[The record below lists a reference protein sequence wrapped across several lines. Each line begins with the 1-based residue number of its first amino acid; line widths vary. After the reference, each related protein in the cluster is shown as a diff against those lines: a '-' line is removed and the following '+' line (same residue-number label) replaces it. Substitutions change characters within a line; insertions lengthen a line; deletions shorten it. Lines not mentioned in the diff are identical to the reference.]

1 MVELQRVSR
10 DAPWAWLKAG
20 WRDLV
25 HAPFVSI
32 GYGLIFVLTGL
43 AITAGLWMTGLEAL
57 IPVATAGFALI
68 APAFA
73 VGFYQVSRKLDA
85 GDQPRLSDLWLLS
98 PSKVSQVALLA
109 ILLVILL
116 LFWVLV
122 AQALYALFA
131 LGDYRPMSEFSR
143 FALTSRNGLT
153 MLVIGSLAG
162 SVLAVAAFSVS
173 ALSFPM
179 VVDQDVDAVTALVS
193 SVKAVIAQ
201 PFVMAT
207 WAWLIAFWVILGS
220 VGLLVGLVVIFP
232 WLGHASWRAY
242 QDFSPSPSPSGSAVA
257 AR

>member
-1 MVELQRVSR
+1 MVTLKRVRR

-25 HAPFVSI
+25 RAPHVSV
-32 GYGLIFVLTGL
+32 GYGLIFALTGL
-43 AITAGLWMTGLEAL
+43 AITAGLWMIGLEAL

-68 APAFA
+68 APIFA

-85 GDQPRLSDLWLLS
+85 GEQPRLSDVWLLS
-98 PSKVSQVALLA
+98 PSKISQIALLA

-122 AQALYALFA
+122 AQSLYALFA
-131 LGDYRPMSEFSR
+131 FGDFRPLSEFSQ

-153 MLVIGSLAG
+153 MMVLGSLVG
-162 SVLAVAAFSVS
+162 GVLAAAAFSVS

-179 VVDQDVDAVTALVS
+179 LVDQDIDAVTALVA

-201 PFVMAT
+201 PFVMIT
-207 WAWLIAFWVILGS
+207 WAWLIAFWVVLGS

-242 QDFSPSPSPSGSAVA
+242 QDFSPSPSPSRGSAA
-257 AR
+257 SA